1 MQSRRKPLLMGVCA
15 LGLWPAVSAAAPGQ
29 GGAAMGTL
37 PPPPAVSSSAVSS
50 PAVPSPAVPSS
61 VVPSPAVA
69 AAAAEPR
76 FDAAS
81 IRRALRLTE
90 WAPVEG
96 GFFIAATLG
105 LGPNAAALFA
115 DSNRDPT
122 PVLRGGLLIGG
133 QTSRYALHVGL
144 EYMGGDVLGGGVS
157 HFGAVLFWLGTTG
170 ALWRSSDGRA
180 ELTGS
185 VRLGPGVA
193 FGFGSSSTPS
203 LLIGYELMPGLR
215 YYLHPHVSLLAQ
227 AGLGGEYVV
236 RTGSGSV
243 AIGVHTLA
251 AWIGP
256 ALVL

>member
-1 MQSRRKPLLMGVCA
+1 MRSSRKWLPMGVCT
-15 LGLWPAVSAAAPGQ
+15 LGLLPAVSAAAPGQ
-29 GGAAMGTL
+29 GGASMGTL
-37 PPPPAVSSSAVSS
+37 PPPPAVSTSAAPSPTVAS
-50 PAVPSPAVPSS
+50 PATAPVE
-61 VVPSPAVA
+61 
-69 AAAAEPR
+69 AEPR

-90 WAPVEG
+90 WTPVDG

-133 QTSRYALHVGL
+133 QTSRFAVHAGL
-144 EYMGGDVLGGGVS
+144 EYMGGDVLGGGSS

-180 ELTGS
+180 ELIGS
-185 VRLGPGVA
+185 LRLGPGVA

-203 LLIGYELMPGLR
+203 ALIGYELMPGLR
-215 YYLHPHVSLLAQ
+215 YHLHPHVSLMAQ